1 MNLVSVILP
10 VKNNAV
16 VLPDLLTD
24 LKSQH
29 YKNFE
34 VIFVDNNSV
43 DQTYQQ
49 LVAFKRL
56 SGIKTTIIS
65 QRIRQSVATS
75 YNQALTH
82 AQGRYVMF
90 LTAKMRLHPMWL
102 SQVSQTAVV
111 NQTDIVGYN
120 GQNQHFNSAT
130 DLITSYLLGQTP
142 MNIEGMLIKRQLT
155 RSISF
160 DPKLSLHAGTLFLYN
175 IYQRATSATFL
186 GGKVQPELKH
196 SKNTFKA
203 EHLQVVTVLDSIDQC
218 IQQNYPT
225 LSNYAWRHK
234 HQTLTDLYHQI
245 KQLPM
250 TNRRIFKTELVKIK
264 AELRTIEFKQF
275 EFSNIKRFKSWLNRR
290 FNRHMTIY
298 PESKNKNIS
307 F

>member
-10 VKNNAV
+10 VKNNAT

-75 YNQALTH
+75 YNQALSH
-82 AQGRYVMF
+82 AQGQYVMF
-90 LTAKMRLHPMWL
+90 LTAKVRLHPLWL
-102 SQVSQTAVV
+102 SQVCQTAIV

-120 GQNQHFNSAT
+120 GQNQRFDNAT
-130 DLITSYLLGQTP
+130 DLIASYLLGQAP
-142 MNIEGMLIKRQLT
+142 MAVEGMLINKQLT
-155 RSISF
+155 RSVTF

-175 IYQRATSATFL
+175 IYQHATSATFL
-186 GGKVQPELKH
+186 GGQVQPQIKH
-196 SKNTFKA
+196 SKSTFKP
-203 EHLQVVTVLDSIDQC
+203 EHLQVVSVLDSIDKC
-218 IQQNYPT
+218 IQENYPT
-225 LSNYAWRHK
+225 LSNYAWRYK
-234 HQTLTDLYHQI
+234 HQTLTNLYHQI
-245 KQLPM
+245 KQLPV

-298 PESKNKNIS
+298 PESKIKI
-307 F
+307 